1 MKLDWLLLLMQFKKI
16 KIHMPKLAQF
26 TINKSLL
33 QSTVIIQGSTLPQ
46 EYPLSKLMRF
56 KSKITVIKIYYFY
69 NSFTME
75 SVQ

>member
-1 MKLDWLLLLMQFKKI
+1 
-16 KIHMPKLAQF
+16 MPKLAQF